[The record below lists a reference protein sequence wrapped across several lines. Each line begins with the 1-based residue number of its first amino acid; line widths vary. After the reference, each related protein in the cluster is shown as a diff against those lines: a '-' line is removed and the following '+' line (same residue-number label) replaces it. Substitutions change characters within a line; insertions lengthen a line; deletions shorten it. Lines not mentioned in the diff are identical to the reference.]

1 MTDVSLG
8 RIGQIAIVVKDVAR
22 ATAFYRDVLGMKFL
36 FEFPGLAF
44 FDAGGVRLMLSR
56 AEDPRFDHPASILYY
71 KVDDI
76 VGIHSVLESRGVTV
90 EEQPHVVAQMPDHD
104 LWIGSY
110 QDSEGNV
117 FAMMSE
123 LPRAAPGTEN

>member
-1 MTDVSLG
+1 MTDALVPVSLG
-8 RIGQIAIVVKDVAR
+8 RIGQIAITVKDVAR

-76 VGIHSVLESRGVTV
+76 IGTHATLESRGVAV
-90 EEQPHVVAQMPDHD
+90 EEKPHMIAQMPDHD

-110 QDSEGNV
+110 SDSEGNV
-117 FAMMSE
+117 FALMSE
-123 LPRAAPGTEN
+123 VAR

>member
-1 MTDVSLG
+1 MNQQEAAVNLG

-22 ATAFYRDVLGMKFL
+22 ATQFYRDTLGMKFL

-44 FDAGGVRLMLSR
+44 FDANGVRLMLSR

-71 KVDDI
+71 RVDDI
-76 VGIHSVLESRGVTV
+76 VGTHATLEGRGVRV
-90 EEQPHVVAQMPDHD
+90 EEKPHVVAQMPDHD

-110 QDSEGNV
+110 MDSEDNV
-117 FAMMSE
+117 FALMSE
-123 LPRAAPGTEN
+123 VARL

>member
-1 MTDVSLG
+1 MTSPPVPVALG
-8 RIGQIAIVVKDVAR
+8 KIGQIAIVVKDVAR
-22 ATAFYRDVLGMKFL
+22 ATAFYRDTLGMKLL

-71 KVDDI
+71 RVEDI
-76 VGIHSVLESRGVTV
+76 GGTHAVLESRGVRV
-90 EEQPHVVAQMPDHD
+90 EEKPHMIAQMPDHD
-104 LWIGSY
+104 IWIGSY

-117 FAMMSE
+117 FALMSE
-123 LPRAAPGTEN
+123 VPR

>member
-1 MTDVSLG
+1 MSDVSLG
-8 RIGQIAIVVKDVAR
+8 RIGQIAIAAKDVAR

-76 VGIHSVLESRGVTV
+76 VGTHATLESRGVIV
-90 EEQPHVVAQMPDHD
+90 EEKPHMIAQMPDHD

-117 FAMMSE
+117 FALMSE
-123 LPRAAPGTEN
+123 VAR

>member
-1 MTDVSLG
+1 MSDGLVPASLG

-22 ATAFYRDVLGMKFL
+22 ATSFYRDVLGLKFL

-56 AEDPRFDHPASILYY
+56 AEDPRFDHPASVLYY

-76 VGIHSVLESRGVTV
+76 VGTHAVLEAHGVQV
-90 EEQPHVVAQMPDHD
+90 EEKPHMIAQMPDHD

-117 FAMMSE
+117 FALMSE
-123 LPRAAPGTEN
+123 VAR

>member
-1 MTDVSLG
+1 MVMTDVALG
-8 RIGQIAIVVKDVAR
+8 RIGQIAIVVEDVAR

-44 FDAGGVRLMLSR
+44 FDAGGVRLMLSK

-76 VGIHSVLESRGVTV
+76 GGVHGVLESRGVHV
-90 EEQPHVVAQMPDHD
+90 EEKPHVVAQMPDHD

-117 FAMMSE
+117 FALMSE
-123 LPRAAPGTEN
+123 VSRSA

>member
-1 MTDVSLG
+1 MTDASAALG
-8 RIGQIAIVVKDVAR
+8 TIGQIAITVKDVDR
-22 ATAFYRDVLGMKFL
+22 ATRFYRDTLGMKFL

-71 KVDDI
+71 KVADI
-76 VGIHSVLESRGVTV
+76 KATHAALEAKGVTV
-90 EEQPHVVAQMPDHD
+90 EEVPHIVAPMPDHD

-110 QDSEGNV
+110 VDSEGNH
-117 FAMMSE
+117 FALMSE
-123 LPRAAPGTEN
+123 VPR